1 MTFSAGQGLHELLV
15 PVRCAGCGA
24 PGVDWCEKCH
34 KHLAGPP
41 CRIHPRVAIP
51 CPVWSISPYSGPV
64 AAGIVALKEDRRQA
78 LAQPFGQALAHA
90 AAQLVAAGEILHPAE
105 RPWLLVPAPSTALS
119 IRERGFHHVRE
130 IAEAMAHTLQ
140 GAQYDQLSQGIQSVQ
155 PVQWKHPS
163 GQCDGQTASLDAL
176 LGGISGEIVVA
187 DVLQAA
193 PHTDAVGLTATQRR
207 DNLAGTITCHTQVVE
222 QLEHLAETITSPQM
236 TSAPTIS
243 SSSGIP
249 QKRVSRWEILLVDD
263 VTTTGATIAEC
274 FFALHNCGLRLRGA
288 LTLCAA

>member
-41 CRIHPRVAIP
+41 RRIHPRVAIP

-140 GAQYDQLSQGIQSVQ
+140 GHS
-155 PVQWKHPS
+155 
-163 GQCDGQTASLDAL
+163 
-176 LGGISGEIVVA
+176 
-187 DVLQAA
+187 
-193 PHTDAVGLTATQRR
+193 
-207 DNLAGTITCHTQVVE
+207 
-222 QLEHLAETITSPQM
+222 M
-236 TSAPTIS
+236 TSFLRVFS
-243 SSSGIP
+243 LFSLFSGNT
-249 QKRVSRWEILLVDD
+249 RVGSVMGKLPRLTHCWEAYQ
-263 VTTTGATIAEC
+263 G
-274 FFALHNCGLRLRGA
+274 R
-288 LTLCAA
+288 